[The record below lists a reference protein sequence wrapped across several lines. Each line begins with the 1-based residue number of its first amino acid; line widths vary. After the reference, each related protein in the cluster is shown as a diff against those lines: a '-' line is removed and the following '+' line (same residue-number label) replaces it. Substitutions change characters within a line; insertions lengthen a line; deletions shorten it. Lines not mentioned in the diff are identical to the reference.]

1 MRLPTQDRRAVRDE
15 RLTTP
20 TVGSVTAMTVP
31 SWRPQAAKLAEHEL
45 TSRGVV
51 VLGVALLTGATAL
64 QIWLSSSLGIF
75 FSICFVLTVLTTTL
89 LVRSDGFFV
98 VGVLPPLL
106 MLALLTGVAFWA
118 PSHIDA
124 PVPETASHVQL
135 VIAGLV
141 AHAAPLA
148 VAHLSALAIIAARVR
163 AAPSLRHGG

>member
-1 MRLPTQDRRAVRDE
+1 
-15 RLTTP
+15 
-20 TVGSVTAMTVP
+20 MTVS
-31 SWRPQAAKLAEHEL
+31 SWGPQAARLAEHEL

-51 VLGVALLTGATAL
+51 VLGAALLTATTAL
-64 QIWLSSSLGIF
+64 QVWLTSSLGIF

-106 MLALLTGVAFWA
+106 MLVLLTGVAYWA

-124 PVPETASHVQL
+124 PVPESAGVVQL

-141 AHAAPLA
+141 THATPL
-148 VAHLSALAIIAARVR
+148 VIAHLSALAIIAARVR
-163 AAPSLRHGG
+163 VAPPLQREGTEQPR

>member
-1 MRLPTQDRRAVRDE
+1 MRDDSYR
-15 RLTTP
+15 TP

-31 SWRPQAAKLAEHEL
+31 NWRPQAAKLAEHEL

-51 VLGVALLTGATAL
+51 VLGTALLCAATAL
-64 QIWLSSSLGIF
+64 QVWLASSLGVF

-106 MLALLTGVAFWA
+106 MLALLTAVAYWA
-118 PSHIDA
+118 PTHINA
-124 PVPETASHVQL
+124 PVTESAGTVQL

-141 AHAAPLA
+141 AHATPLV
-148 VAHLSALAIIAARVR
+148 VAHLAALGIIASRVH
-163 AAPSLRHGG
+163 AAPPVPRD